1 MVRLGAP
8 VPKIA
13 ALAACLAVATIAD
26 GHAVSLTVDQ
36 TQCAVRPRQVIQLGS
51 PVFSVLSD
59 IYVDRSSQVKKG
71 DVVAKLNSTVEEAQL
86 ALDRFRAYSTTAI
99 ETAKSELAYDQRE
112 LNRRQQLAG
121 NMFSKANEIDEMTT
135 KADQV
140 RIAIRKAEDDQR
152 LAALEAD
159 RSQRQLELRLI
170 RSPTDGVVTEVK
182 LRPGEYV
189 YETTPIVTIIQIDPL
204 KVDLVAPAEY
214 YGTLKVGMTAQVELL
229 SPLNITR
236 PAEID
241 AIDPQ
246 IDVATDTFRIRLN
259 MPNSDGAIPAGVRC
273 AVKFRAD

>member
-1 MVRLGAP
+1 MGRAHASV
-8 VPKIA
+8 VKVA
-13 ALAACLAVATIAD
+13 ALAAFLAAATIAD
-26 GHAVSLTVDQ
+26 GYAVTLTVDQ

-59 IYVDRSSQVKKG
+59 IYVDRSSRVKKG
-71 DVVAKLNSTVEEAQL
+71 DVVARLNSTVEEAQL
-86 ALDRFRAYSTTAI
+86 ALDRFRAFSTTAI
-99 ETAKSELAYDQRE
+99 DTAKSELAYDQRE

-170 RSPTDGVVTEVK
+170 RSPTDGVVTDVK

-204 KVDLVAPAEY
+204 KVDLVVPAEY
-214 YGTLKVGMTAQVELL
+214 YGTLKVGMTAQVGLL
-229 SPLNITR
+229 APLNVVR
-236 PAEID
+236 SAEID

-246 IDVATDTFRIRLN
+246 IDVASDTFRIRLN
-259 MPNSDGAIPAGVRC
+259 MSNPDGAIPAGIRC
-273 AVKFRAD
+273 VAKLSAD